1 MSTIEL
7 LQNIGLSKY
16 QAMIYECLIR
26 KGPLD
31 ARVLS
36 TESQVPMGKIYGTL
50 SSLLESNII
59 IEHSGRPKRYEA
71 IIPEIAFQ
79 RIYMRYYVEQE
90 KQRDHLKTIIT
101 QLEQDLER
109 NEASFSPVQDL
120 QIVYTNEDILN
131 YLINAHNEAQRDVI
145 YVSHVRYGAFTSE
158 LDERTLYSLINN
170 IGSLLKQGI
179 SVKVIFPDSPYVQ
192 FFSQITSRILE
203 ADDHRMNVSLL
214 EIRRL
219 NTEHNFI
226 LIDERTCIFELED
239 QRDLIKPYIMIR
251 VRDALLNSQL
261 RDVFQTLWEKASPL
275 IFTECSP

>member
-1 MSTIEL
+1 MSTLEL

-79 RIYMRYYVEQE
+79 RIYMRHYVEHE

-131 YLINAHNEAQRDVI
+131 YLINAHNEAQKDVI

>member
-1 MSTIEL
+1 MSTLEL
-7 LQNIGLSKY
+7 LQEIGLSKY

-36 TESQVPMGKIYGTL
+36 SESQVPMGKIYDTL

-79 RIYMRYYVEQE
+79 RIYMRQYVEHE

-131 YLINAHNEAQRDVI
+131 YLINAHNEAKKDVI

-179 SVKVIFPDSPYVQ
+179 SVKVIFPESSYVQ
-192 FFSQITSRILE
+192 FFSQITSRILKP
-203 ADDHRMNVSLL
+203 DNHLMNFSLF
-214 EIRRL
+214 EIRTL

-239 QRDLIKPYIMIR
+239 QRNLIRPYIMIR

-261 RDVFQTLWEKASPL
+261 RDVFQMLWDKASPL
-275 IFTECSP
+275 SVP